1 VEYARAR
8 ALWYAH
14 AAKADLE
21 VFPPSE
27 ERETLSLVADFVV
40 DRDR

>member
-1 VEYARAR
+1 V
-8 ALWYAH
+8 
-14 AAKADLE
+14 DLE

-27 ERETLSLVADFVV
+27 ARDVLALVADFVV

>member
-1 VEYARAR
+1 MT
-8 ALWYAH
+8 
-14 AAKADLE
+14 ADLE
-21 VFPPSE
+21 AFAPSE